1 LKTGTV
7 STSLQKPPDAN
18 ALQRV
23 SGGFDSCETT
33 ENVLTLGSLFVGAR
47 LVLRCRKD
55 WRDATVIAISPDKIT
70 LAVGSPNGGTY
81 RVRRPPDSALFL
93 DGAIPVLGEFP
104 TTSTWRAGFV
114 RYEARW

>member
-1 LKTGTV
+1 V
-7 STSLQKPPDAN
+7 STHLQKPPDAN
-18 ALQRV
+18 VLPHV
-23 SGGFDSCETT
+23 SGGFDSFATT
-33 ENVLTLGSLFVGAR
+33 ENVLTLGRLFVGAR

-55 WRDATVIAISPDKIT
+55 WRDATIIQISPDKIT

-81 RVRRPPDSALFL
+81 RVRRPPDSTLFL
-93 DGAIPVLGEFP
+93 DGAIPVLGELP